1 MYDVVLRGKEGQK
14 CSEGVASLWATT
26 RRFDMLVGKNKV
38 AVHMLGV
45 SCARQGVG
53 KSKLTLSDNGR
64 VVVAESSALQEQ
76 AGQLLFF
83 CLYCSC
89 STGEVYK
96 ASMIFELVMLTKI
109 GVVCGAQIAC

>member
-53 KSKLTLSDNGR
+53 KTKLTLSDNGR
-64 VVVAESSALQEQ
+64 IVVAEGSALQEQ
-76 AGQLLFF
+76 AGQFLFF

-89 STGEVYK
+89 NLLNVWHG
-96 ASMIFELVMLTKI
+96 
-109 GVVCGAQIAC
+109 